1 MAATAQ
7 VSQIKSYILRNAKAL
22 GNTDAEEK
30 NLCSDLLNNAIK
42 TKKDMAQVC
51 DGTFLCWQTIERMR
65 NLKECESGAPYN
77 PSSDTCARIL
87 RYFGMEASYK
97 ATTIQAK
104 YRNRAKR
111 EIT

>member
-1 MAATAQ
+1 MPAAAK

-30 NLCSDLLNNAIK
+30 NLCSDLLNDAIK
-42 TKKDMAQVC
+42 TKRDLELVC
-51 DGTFLCWQTIERMR
+51 EGTFLCEATIERMR
-65 NLKECESGAPYN
+65 KLKECESGAPYN

-87 RYFGMEASYK
+87 RYFGMEAHYK

-104 YRNRAKR
+104 YRNRPKP
-111 EIT
+111 EIR